1 MASND
6 SVTSSARAANLNG
19 IYTRIL
25 SGKQNLTK
33 KHGKLFL
40 EAICLQPDSLSNL
53 QKLMSSSTGPAALR
67 ISLFSEDSAD
77 FINEHGTKFLRYL
90 QDPEVKAVHLGSFL
104 HSILTH
110 VTDPPIFWDALVRNI
125 REEKASDET
134 LECFGW
140 LLLEL
145 LTLPTDKAIPYYNIA
160 RQDAIRDRL
169 DKASQRGVKTNVYK
183 IKSLADSRSGH
194 NTLAGDEGP
203 GGRHDNDSADIREI
217 SILPSFNELEC
228 KDEPYLR
235 RPTEID
241 LIDYPLR
248 FSSHVDNHFRLL
260 REGML
265 RELKEELQSLNA
277 PQGRKRKPFVISD
290 LSIVGVKFNDKDFW
304 SLKLQCSYDLLP
316 QMDASDRLPYV
327 KHTSQKFLRHESM
340 CWLITDDRPLILVS
354 IDRHE
359 ESLALDPPVICVR
372 FNEAKFVYRALV
384 SLKAAERIQLMQ
396 LSTAIFAYEPVLKQ
410 LQNINWLELED
421 ELMYST
427 EASLVTSTTLGID
440 TLLENLEDDYSVDL
454 QDILE
459 LPALTSLD
467 ESQAACLKAGLTQTL
482 SLIQGPPGEY
492 L

>member
-1 MASND
+1 MALNG
-6 SVTSSARAANLNG
+6 SVTSTARAASLNS
-19 IYTRIL
+19 IYARIL

-40 EAICLQPDSLSNL
+40 EAICLQPDSVANL
-53 QKLMSSSTGPAALR
+53 QKLMSSSTGLAALR
-67 ISLFSEDSAD
+67 TSLFSEDSAE
-77 FINEHGTKFLRYL
+77 FINNYGTKFLLYL
-90 QDPEVKAVHLGSFL
+90 QDPEVKAVYLKSFL

-110 VTDPPIFWDALVRNI
+110 ITDPPIFWDALVRNV

-145 LTLPTDKAIPYYNIA
+145 LTLPIDKALPYYNIA
-160 RQDAIRDRL
+160 REDIIRDRL
-169 DKASQRGVKTNVYK
+169 DKASHRGIKTNIYK
-183 IKSLADSRSGH
+183 IKSLADSRSG
-194 NTLAGDEGP
+194 NRTLAGDEEGP

-248 FSSHVDNHFRLL
+248 FSAHIDNQFRLL

-277 PQGRKRKPFVISD
+277 PRGRKRRPFVIND
-290 LSIVGVKFNDKDFW
+290 LDVVGVQFNDRDFW

-316 QMDASDRLPYV
+316 QMNASDRLPYV
-327 KHTSQKFLRHESM
+327 KHTSKKFLRHESM

-372 FNEAKFVYRALV
+372 FNEAKFVYQALV
-384 SLKAAERIQLMQ
+384 NLRKAERIQLMQ
-396 LSTAIFAYEPVLKQ
+396 LDTAIFAYEPVLKQ

-427 EASLVTSTTLGID
+427 EASPVPSTTKGID
-440 TLLENLEDDYSVDL
+440 ALLENLENDHSIDL
-454 QDILE
+454 QDSLE
-459 LPALTSLD
+459 LSELTSLD
-467 ESQAACLKAGLTQTL
+467 KSQAACLKAGLTQTI
-482 SLIQGPPGEY
+482 SLIQGPPGE
-492 L
+492 